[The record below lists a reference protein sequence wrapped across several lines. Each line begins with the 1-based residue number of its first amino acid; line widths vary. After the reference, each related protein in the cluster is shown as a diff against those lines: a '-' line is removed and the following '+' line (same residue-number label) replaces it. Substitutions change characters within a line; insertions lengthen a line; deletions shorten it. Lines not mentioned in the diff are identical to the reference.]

1 VNGNGVFAVN
11 GYNILVVDDEPE
23 IIELIDIYLK
33 KEGYAAYKA
42 VNGQDCIDLLHDQ
55 ASIHLVILDI
65 MMPRMDGMEVCR
77 QIRETWNVPIIMLS
91 AKSQDMDKI
100 MGLTI
105 GADDYITKPFNP
117 IELIARVRSQL
128 RRSFLL
134 NQPMACGQ
142 NSDVIA
148 VKDIVIHKENH
159 TITRNGCEVNLTPK
173 EYEILLLLASNAGKV
188 FGAEEI
194 FLKVWKEK
202 YFNSNNTVMVHMWR
216 LREKIEVDPKNPR
229 LIETVWG
236 VGYKI
241 EK

>member
-1 VNGNGVFAVN
+1 MN
-11 GYNILVVDDEPE
+11 GYNILIVDDEPE
-23 IIELIDIYLK
+23 ISELIEIHLR
-33 KEGYAAYKA
+33 KEGYTAYKA
-42 VNGQDCIDLLHDQ
+42 VNGQDCIALLHGQ

-65 MMPRMDGMEVCR
+65 MMPGMDGMEVCR
-77 QIRETWNVPIIMLS
+77 RIRETWNVPIIMLS

-117 IELIARVRSQL
+117 LELTARVRSQL
-128 RRSFLL
+128 RRYFLL
-134 NQPMACGQ
+134 NQSIAGEQ
-142 NSDVIA
+142 NSDIIA
-148 VKDIVIHKENH
+148 VKDIVIHKGNH

-173 EYEILLLLASNAGKV
+173 EYEILLLLASNTGKV

-194 FLKVWKEK
+194 FLRVWKDK
-202 YFNSNNTVMVHMWR
+202 YYNSNNTVMVHMWR
-216 LREKIEVDPKNPR
+216 LREKIEDDPKNPR

-241 EK
+241 EQ